1 MRTCSI
7 DGCTRRHKAKGF
19 CGAHYFRFRTYGHPL
34 NGGPERRRAGPCC
47 LVINREA
54 KPKALGFCNKHY
66 EKFKKYGDSERRRT
80 HTPRYE
86 GKKIITSRDGYVF
99 VYLPDH
105 PSAYKP
111 SGYVPEHRLVMES
124 ILGRQLKER
133 ETVHHKNGVKTDN
146 RSENLELW
154 LKSHVPGQRVADL
167 IEWARWVIRTGRL
180 SPALAWPPRPSC
192 LRPETYRIGA
202 PIAW

>member
-1 MRTCSI
+1 M
-7 DGCTRRHKAKGF
+7 
-19 CGAHYFRFRTYGHPL
+19 
-34 NGGPERRRAGPCC
+34 
-47 LVINREA
+47 
-54 KPKALGFCNKHY
+54 
-66 EKFKKYGDSERRRT
+66 
-80 HTPRYE
+80 
-86 GKKIITSRDGYVF
+86 F

-167 IEWARWVIRTGRL
+167 IEWARWVIDEYAEEEHKLHRGL
-180 SPALAWPPRPSC
+180 
-192 LRPETYRIGA
+192 
-202 PIAW
+202 